1 MVIEF
6 ADRYILIAHV
16 DRDVRNWGGVVMP
29 DGVARVTSVGPK
41 QVRARVIME
50 FGRIRQGR
58 LALPLE
64 PFKDPGEMR
73 PTDVENGLEG
83 HLIDMRDQH
92 VITGAQQV
100 VFIDRGRAD
109 GVVMGDVFE
118 AYRPASGE
126 VGGASEETRVHLL
139 IVHTR
144 ERSSSALVIGV
155 TNPAIYPGMPVRLI
169 KKMPS

>member
-1 MVIEF
+1 M
-6 ADRYILIAHV
+6 L
-16 DRDVRNWGGVVMP
+16 P
-29 DGVARVTSVGPK
+29 DGVARVTSVGPR
-41 QVRARVIME
+41 QVRAQVIME